1 MRRFLSILS
10 LGTLMIANVASAQ
23 SAADHG
29 AHHPA
34 DAAAPVAAH
43 DPGHDCPM
51 MKGGEDGRRSD
62 RMTPPDPNGAPGHM
76 DDCKA
81 MHAPD
86 HGAKM
91 HPPAPEAGRK

>member
-23 SAADHG
+23 SAADHA

-34 DAAAPVAAH
+34 DAAVPAP
-43 DPGHDCPM
+43 PSGPRHDCPM

-62 RMTPPDPNGAPGHM
+62 GMAPSGPNGAPGHM

-86 HGAKM
+86 HGAEM
-91 HPPAPEAGRK
+91 HPPAPEAGSK